1 MTFDQKVRKRASYE
15 FWKDWFDTFL
25 AAGTDIEDA
34 SRLCRKL
41 HATFDGFRSYGTAIR
56 SKHSL
61 ESLNIMLRDR
71 GLENDQVVLHLRSES
86 TEGLRPVP
94 AA

>member
-1 MTFDQKVRKRASYE
+1 MTFEQKVRKRASYG
-15 FWKDWFDTFL
+15 FWNSWFDAFL

-34 SRLCRKL
+34 SKLCRKL
-41 HATFDGFRSYGTAIR
+41 HSTFDGFRSYGTAAR
-56 SKHSL
+56 SKNSL

-71 GLENDQVVLHLRSES
+71 GLENDQIVLHLRSES
-86 TEGLRPVP
+86 PAELRPVP